1 MKLRAALLLLAP
13 AIAFFLFSFVWPVIM
28 VVRLSLFDTNYIS
41 STFVGLGNFT
51 NAFQDK
57 YFIKSFFNAF
67 IFVIF
72 VVPLTILITVSIAI
86 FLMDFSKRV
95 QAISRFIVYV
105 PALASGYIIAL
116 LWKWFLLREGLLNHA
131 LSFVNIE
138 PISWLFLPWAARV
151 ALSGIEV
158 VSGLGVLVVLLA
170 ASLQAIPDE
179 LYDAAV
185 IDGAT
190 GRQYKQYIVLPLL
203 VPTILLAALLET
215 IGVMKIWSTIYI
227 LTPEGGPDGATASPV
242 YEIFL
247 TAFHFG
253 RHGYGAAKGI
263 LLMIIIAAIILIKQR
278 IEKAAKN
285 D

>member
-13 AIAFFLFSFVWPVIM
+13 AIIFFLFSFVWPIVM

-41 STFVGLGNFT
+41 ETFVGMGNFA
-51 NAFQDK
+51 NAFRDK

-72 VVPLTILITVSIAI
+72 VVPATILIITSITL
-86 FLMDFSKRV
+86 FLMDFNKRV
-95 QAISRFIVYV
+95 QAVSRFVIYV
-105 PALASGYIIAL
+105 PALASGYIVAL
-116 LWKWFLLREGLLNHA
+116 LWKWFLLRDGLVNHA

-151 ALSGIEV
+151 ALSAIEI
-158 VSGLGVLVVLLA
+158 VSGLGVLVVLLS
-170 ASLQAIPDE
+170 ASLHAIPNE
-179 LYDAAV
+179 LQDAAL

-190 GRQYKQYIVLPLL
+190 NRQYKRFIVLPLL
-203 VPTILLAALLET
+203 VPTILLASLLET

-227 LTPEGGPDGATASPV
+227 LTPEGGPDGSTASPV

-247 TAFHFG
+247 TAFHYG
-253 RHGYGAAKGI
+253 KHGYGAAKGI
-263 LLMIIIAAIILIKQR
+263 LLMIVIAAIILIKQR
-278 IEKAAKN
+278 IEKTVKQ
-285 D
+285 